1 MFPDIS
7 RAMESNRYFTNPD
20 NQSEFVHVCTAAKFK
35 LGIPLDESATLIRDG
50 RSTKISFDSNRAD
63 VVVQRSGNDFKLLD
77 ISGKSLGTFTADN
90 ITSLKVLYNG
100 LEIRKAVYTDH
111 LLMWLP
117 KENGVAYFDFKST
130 RWYASRH
137 IIGMETGLT
146 ASKHIMSRDI
156 PDKSQYTSLSA
167 LNKHGLTEING
178 IPFEYLHTD
187 CRKIT
192 FVTRVGLDM
201 LVEKPRNRGQTKNLM
216 DKIKAWFK
224 NEPEDVP
231 LDDPEEEKSA
241 EPEELVESAEFVDE
255 SPGASHE
262 VVALKDIVPEFAGH
276 TIRVT
281 PDKRVSAFDV
291 IMALNE
297 CSKNVATKEF
307 IHIVQEFDDFKEY
320 RKDGDS
326 LQEVDDTDKIITDEL
341 RHDLQQPNNAL
352 YYKFEGY
359 KQKLTPVLTDEGV
372 YNLIMLIR
380 SKRAAP
386 IRRKFAELIGR
397 YLRGDQSLHA
407 EVNANHAF
415 QQTLADNDP
424 RKLRIENS
432 DPGVLQVEKMCK
444 EQSIESLPKTLL
456 KGKPGVYLIII
467 GFHHGQL
474 IVNYG
479 CTRDAVGSRANAHF
493 KRYQTADDPNF
504 HFVFKFIYFREVNGI
519 PKQAEDAVG
528 ERLRELGLHLGPQYQ
543 IGRGKGSINRELC
556 TVTQEYNL
564 SDLIDIVDAVIDKH
578 DRNVNAI
585 VAKSRDEQYR
595 DRKLEIDR
603 ELALRRMELDEKR
616 MALDEKRMQQPVE
629 LQLKWAEIRIKELEL
644 DQVGCEPLAIVEALS

>member
-1 MFPDIS
+1 
-7 RAMESNRYFTNPD
+7 MESNRYFTNPD

-50 RSTKISFDSNRAD
+50 RSTKISFDSNRTD
-63 VVVQRSGNDFKLLD
+63 IVVQRSGNAFKLLD

-100 LEIRKAVYTDH
+100 LEMRKAVYTDH

-117 KENGVAYFDFKST
+117 KENGVAYFDFNGA

-137 IIGMETGLT
+137 IVGMETGLA

-156 PDKSQYTSLSA
+156 TDKSQYTSLSA
-167 LNKHGLTEING
+167 LNKLGLTEING

-224 NEPEDVP
+224 NEPEDAP
-231 LDDPEEEKSA
+231 PDDPEEEKTAVIETS
-241 EPEELVESAEFVDE
+241 VESAEPVDE
-255 SPGASHE
+255 SLGASHE
-262 VVALKDIVPEFAGH
+262 VVSLKDIVPEFAGH

-291 IMALNE
+291 IMAINE
-297 CSKNVATKEF
+297 CGKNAARMEF
-307 IHIVQEFDDFKEY
+307 HRIVEEFDDFRKY
-320 RKDGDS
+320 RKDVDS
-326 LQEVDDTDKIITDEL
+326 SQEVAAQRCHFSEMDESSEIIPTRDD
-341 RHDLQQPNNAL
+341 L
-352 YYKFEGY
+352 YYKFKG
-359 KQKLTPVLTDEGV
+359 QGSRPTPVLTDEGV

-386 IRRKFAELIGR
+386 IRRKFAELVGR

-415 QQTLADNDP
+415 QQSLADNDP

-432 DPGVLQVEKMCK
+432 DPGVLQVEKICK
-444 EQSIESLPKTLL
+444 EQGIESLPKTLL

-504 HFVFKFIYFREVNGI
+504 HFVFKFIYFREVSGI

-528 ERLRELGLHLGPQYQ
+528 DRLRELGLHLGSQYQ

-564 SDLIDIVDAVIDKH
+564 SDLIDNVDSVLDKH
-578 DRNVNAI
+578 ERDMSVV
-585 VAKSRDEQYR
+585 VAKTRDEQYR
-595 DRKLEIDR
+595 DRKLEIER
-603 ELALRRMELDEKR
+603 ELTLRRMELEEKR

-644 DQVGCEPLAIVEALS
+644 DQAGCGPLAIAETLS

>member
-1 MFPDIS
+1 M
-7 RAMESNRYFTNPD
+7 MESNRYFTNSD
-20 NQSEFVHVCTAAKFK
+20 NQCEFVHVCTAAKFK
-35 LGIPLDESATLIRDG
+35 LGIPLEESATLIRDG
-50 RSTKISFDSNRAD
+50 RSTKISFASNRAD

-100 LEIRKAVYTDH
+100 LEMRKAVYTEH

-117 KENGVAYFDFKST
+117 KENGVAYFDFKNT

-156 PDKSQYTSLSA
+156 TDKNQYTSLNA
-167 LNKHGLTEING
+167 LNKRGLTEING

-224 NEPEDVP
+224 NEPEDAP
-231 LDDPEEEKSA
+231 PDDPEEEKTA
-241 EPEELVESAEFVDE
+241 VAAPEELIESVEPVDE
-255 SPGASHE
+255 SLGASHE
-262 VVALKDIVPEFAGH
+262 VVSLKDIVPEFAGH
-276 TIRVT
+276 MIRVT

-291 IMALNE
+291 IMAINE
-297 CSKNVATKEF
+297 CSKDAAKQDFRRIVA
-307 IHIVQEFDDFKEY
+307 QFDDFTAY
-320 RKDGDS
+320 RKVNEPSRELGADRPKFSDVS
-326 LQEVDDTDKIITDEL
+326 ESSEIIPTRDD
-341 RHDLQQPNNAL
+341 L
-352 YYKFEGY
+352 YYKFKG
-359 KQKLTPVLTDEGV
+359 QGSRPTPVLTDEGV
-372 YNLIMLIR
+372 YNLIMLLP

-386 IRRKFAELIGR
+386 IRRKFAELVGR
-397 YLRGDQSLHA
+397 YLRGDQSLHS

-415 QQTLADNDP
+415 QQSLADNDP

-444 EQSIESLPKTLL
+444 EQGIESLPKTLL

-504 HFVFKFIYFREVNGI
+504 HFVFKFIYFREVSGI

-528 ERLRELGLHLGPQYQ
+528 DRLRELGLHLGSQYQ

-564 SDLIDIVDAVIDKH
+564 SDLIDNVDAVLDKH
-578 DRNVNAI
+578 ERDMSVV
-585 VAKSRDEQYR
+585 VAKTRDEQYR

-603 ELALRRMELDEKR
+603 ELALRRMELEEKR
-616 MALDEKRMQQPVE
+616 MALDEKRMQQPIE

-644 DQVGCEPLAIVEALS
+644 DRVECEPLAIVETLS

>member
-297 CSKNVATKEF
+297 CSKNAATKEF